1 MKLDHGVSLEEESAK
16 AFHVDEGPCRNLVA
30 PFCFLLFYSGLFF
43 SGLFY
48 SGLFFLFL
56 LSVKASDVGQ
66 CLSFC
71 VFDLGVSVFSYF
83 QRFCF
88 CF

>member
-16 AFHVDEGPCRNLVA
+16 AFHVDKGPCRHLVEA
-30 PFCFLLFYSGLFF
+30 FCFLLFYSV
-43 SGLFY
+43 
-48 SGLFFLFL
+48 FFLL